1 MEMHKIK
8 AELARSADCF
18 VRNYYFCTAKNY
30 NNFAKYDS
38 MNQDLNTSQTHSN
51 AIEAPK
57 SEITPPVSDFSILM
71 RYAAS
76 QLSLL

>member
-1 MEMHKIK
+1 MHKIK

-18 VRNYYFCTAKNY
+18 VRIYYFCTAKNY

-38 MNQDLNTSQTHSN
+38 MNQDLNTPQAYSN

-57 SEITPPVSDFSILM
+57 SEITPPASDFSILM